1 MGLFITAVHRAGLV
15 CLTHTPSP
23 MGFLAEILGRPAN
36 EKPFALL
43 PVGYPAED
51 CMVPDLRRKS
61 LAEVAVFE
69 EG

>member
-1 MGLFITAVHRAGLV
+1 
-15 CLTHTPSP
+15 
-23 MGFLAEILGRPAN
+23 
-36 EKPFALL
+36 LL

-51 CMVPDLRRKS
+51 CTVPDLRRKS